1 MSGSE
6 NDKSASQMAMAV
18 CFAASIGAAA
28 FSSFAGQV
36 SELVVI
42 LGFAGF
48 FIFGSLL
55 VKEVVGSLEPSAV
68 FEHLF
73 PKSQPND
80 E

>member
-1 MSGSE
+1 MSDAEGHQSV
-6 NDKSASQMAMAV
+6 NQMALAV
-18 CFAASIGAAA
+18 CFASSIGATAV
-28 FSSFAGQV
+28 SSFAGQV
-36 SELVVI
+36 AELVVI

-55 VKEVVGSLEPSAV
+55 IKEVVGSLEPSAL

-73 PKSQPND
+73 PKSEPND

>member
-1 MSGSE
+1 MSDSE
-6 NDKSASQMAMAV
+6 NENSASQMAIAV
-18 CFAASIGAAA
+18 CFASSIGAAA

-36 SELVVI
+36 AELVVI

-55 VKEVVGSLEPSAV
+55 IKEIAGSLEPSAL
-68 FEHLF
+68 FDHLF
-73 PKSQPND
+73 PKSERND